1 MDRHTTITLRTS
13 GPSATFVAMAHD
25 GRHIEDEN
33 RFYEEVGRLAQVLG
47 GPRRLANSSAGDGWP
62 TRGLYL
68 FFEEGE
74 VRRDGSHRITRIG
87 THALRQQSKTTLWG
101 RLAQHRG
108 QVSGRNPGG
117 GNHRGSIFRLH
128 VGAALIDRDARP
140 SGLQQSWL
148 STKCDPAWAQE
159 EDDLERAVSLYIGRM
174 PFVWL
179 AIPTN
184 PDGTN
189 DRGYLERN
197 AIGLLSV
204 LSGGRE
210 RPSQD
215 WLGLGASNPKIAP
228 SGLWNVNHV
237 DEGYD
242 PTFLDHLS
250 ELIDRMPVAQ

>member
-1 MDRHTTITLRTS
+1 MTR
-13 GPSATFVAMAHD
+13 
-25 GRHIEDEN
+25 IEDEA
-33 RFYEEVGRLAQVLG
+33 RFYEEVGRLVRALG
-47 GPRRLANSSAGDGWP
+47 GPRQLAGSSAGGWP
-62 TRGLYL
+62 THGLYV

-74 VRRDGSHRITRIG
+74 IRRDGSPRVTRIG
-87 THALRQQSKTTLWG
+87 THALRQQSKTTLWV

-108 QVSGRNPGG
+108 QVGGLNPGG

-128 VGAALIDRDARP
+128 VGAAMIERDAQP
-140 SGLQQSWL
+140 LGLRQSWL
-148 STKCDPAWAQE
+148 STKGDPAWAQQE
-159 EDDLERAVSLYIGRM
+159 GALERAVSLYIGRM

-184 PDGTN
+184 LDGTN
-189 DRGYLERN
+189 DRGSIERN

-204 LSGGRE
+204 RSGGRE

-215 WLGLGASNPKIAP
+215 WLGLRAPNPKIAA

-242 PTFLDHLS
+242 PTFLEHLS
-250 ELIDRMPVAQ
+250 QLIGRMPAAT